1 MITNNNSNEIKACD
15 NVKCDLKVVKLVC
28 TDSYQGFELKTP
40 KCEVLDFDG
49 ILDENFIKSNLF
61 MAHKH
66 ILADKLVEVLTK
78 YEKTISVSE
87 SLTGGLVASTIVGV
101 SGVSKVFDFGIVTYS
116 NDAKHKL
123 LGVKNESLEKYGAV
137 SEVVAFEMAEGV
149 IRSNDY
155 SISTTGIAGPTGDGI
170 CEKVGTVFIGI
181 GTKHGTN
188 VYGFHFE
195 GDRDEIRRQTVQA
208 GLGLALAQVML
219 DNKE

>member
-1 MITNNNSNEIKACD
+1 MIKSKNKETNAFDIE
-15 NVKCDLKVVKLVC
+15 KCNIKVVKLGC
-28 TDSYQGFELKTP
+28 TDSYQGVDLKTP
-40 KCEVLDFDG
+40 NSEALNFDG
-49 ILDENFIKSNLF
+49 NVDEIFLKSNLF
-61 MAHKH
+61 IAHKH
-66 ILADKLVEVLTK
+66 VLADKLVEKLT
-78 YEKTISVSE
+78 YYGKTISVSE

-116 NDAKHKL
+116 NEAKHNL

-137 SEVVAFEMAEGV
+137 SEIVAREMAEGV
-149 IRSNDY
+149 IKSNDY

-181 GTKHGTN
+181 GTKKGTN